1 MPLLMLQHLLFLLLE
16 TLLPCLLI
24 LRGVLF
30 RFQIPEASYYCLL
43 TRTSLGAQAQGWA
56 EVGVIYTLN
65 IPILPRL
72 CFIVLVEWKRSGA
85 STSCISGTPFLLFYE
100 WSCMVGSQD
109 LVDQTLLHSFLATL
123 STTKYIFPPIYK
135 TNFYNCWQ
143 KNKWSAV
150 LNLNHLKQLK

>member
-43 TRTSLGAQAQGWA
+43 TRTSLGAQAQGGA

-65 IPILPRL
+65 IPILPKL
-72 CFIVLVEWKRSGA
+72 CFIVLVEWKRYGA
-85 STSCISGTPFLLFYE
+85 STSCISGTPFF
-100 WSCMVGSQD
+100 
-109 LVDQTLLHSFLATL
+109 SFLWMVLYGRESGHSWPDFTTQL
-123 STTKYIFPPIYK
+123 SRYFVNNKVLFPPIYK

-143 KNKWSAV
+143 KTNGV
-150 LNLNHLKQLK
+150 LCSI